1 MMGVST
7 LKTSSLLGQYAQ
19 LDEVVKQMLVDA
31 QQGNWESLI
40 SWQVKYHQLAED
52 IRLTDDITTDIDDI
66 SLPQHDTIQMYI
78 NNILTYQ
85 QQLQQLIRTRHVELS
100 KVIGEQVDYQTKI
113 ASYHEIANLI

>member
-1 MMGVST
+1 M
-7 LKTSSLLGQYAQ
+7 KTSSLLGQYAQ

-52 IRLTDDITTDIDDI
+52 IRLTDDITTAIDDDI

-85 QQLQQLIRTRHVELS
+85 QQLQQLIHTRHVELS

>member
-40 SWQVKYHQLAED
+40 SWQVKYHQLTED

-100 KVIGEQVDYQTKI
+100 KAIGEQVDYQTKI

>member
-1 MMGVST
+1 MGVST

-52 IRLTDDITTDIDDI
+52 IRLTDDITTAIDDDI

-100 KVIGEQVDYQTKI
+100 KAIGEQVDYQTKI

>member
-1 MMGVST
+1 MRGST

-113 ASYHEIANLI
+113 ASYHELANLI

>member
-66 SLPQHDTIQMYI
+66 SLPQHDTIQIYI

-100 KVIGEQVDYQTKI
+100 KAIGEQVDYQTKI

>member
-100 KVIGEQVDYQTKI
+100 KAIGEQVDYQTKI

>member
-1 MMGVST
+1 MGGST

-52 IRLTDDITTDIDDI
+52 IRLTDDITTAIDDDI

>member
-1 MMGVST
+1 MGVST

-52 IRLTDDITTDIDDI
+52 IRLTDDITTAIDDI

>member
-1 MMGVST
+1 MGVST

-52 IRLTDDITTDIDDI
+52 IRLTDDITTAIDDDI

>member
-1 MMGVST
+1 MGVST

-52 IRLTDDITTDIDDI
+52 IRLTDDITTAIDDDI

-85 QQLQQLIRTRHVELS
+85 QQLQQLIHTRHVELS

>member
-66 SLPQHDTIQMYI
+66 SLPQHDTIQIYI

>member
-52 IRLTDDITTDIDDI
+52 IRLTDDITTAIDDI

-100 KVIGEQVDYQTKI
+100 KAIGEQVDYQTKI

>member
-1 MMGVST
+1 MGVST

-52 IRLTDDITTDIDDI
+52 IRLTDDIAIVIDDDI